1 MPSLIRVK
9 YVFVRTFFT
18 LMLRNFCV
26 IFTDHHA
33 DIGACLVL
41 IYHYGGKKTKDRNLN
56 CRCHLNDITR
66 DSIFYDIVGL
76 GATWIFFRFFQGSST
91 QKRWVIFYHYNTKIV
106 VNLKLYITE
115 QGRWHRLSSMRFH
128 SSNKFDYLYQFL
140 NPCF

>member
-1 MPSLIRVK
+1 MGERGWGQIDPFRPRKSTLKMPSLIRVK

-33 DIGACLVL
+33 DVGACLVL

-76 GATWIFFRFFQGSST
+76 GATWIFFRFFLG
-91 QKRWVIFYHYNTKIV
+91 F
-106 VNLKLYITE
+106 VNIEEMGYL
-115 QGRWHRLSSMRFH
+115 LS
-128 SSNKFDYLYQFL
+128 L
-140 NPCF
+140 